1 MSCRDAGSV
10 EYRLWCILAKNKS
23 KSSQVCSS
31 NSWLIGCAGE
41 GGARGPN
48 QESQI
53 PNVKYSKARSLVSS
67 RKKSKEKKGG
77 YLRWDITRVDGYMER
92 GTERS
97 LGNLPLQNYPLW
109 FSDGTG
115 VVVTFMFLFTVSSIV
130 CFFVQ
135 WMHIVSPIFSP
146 NFYLEKFNPTEK
158 LGE

>member
-1 MSCRDAGSV
+1 MSCCAAGSV

-67 RKKSKEKKGG
+67 RKKIQGKKRRVPKIRHHMGRWIHG
-77 YLRWDITRVDGYMER
+77 ERNWEITGEPTPTELSPVVLRWYR
-92 GTERS
+92 GCGNFYVSLYDFLRCLLFRS
-97 LGNLPLQNYPLW
+97 MNAY
-109 FSDGTG
+109 
-115 VVVTFMFLFTVSSIV
+115 
-130 CFFVQ
+130 CF
-135 WMHIVSPIFSP
+135 P

-158 LGE
+158 LEE